1 MEYFGLNLLLVLAII
16 ISIVIFLYIINKH
29 IINKRQRSNSII
41 ILDEIKKI
49 NEYAAYELNYF
60 ENLSNEES
68 KKILHLIP
76 AKRGYS
82 STVIGKIKIG
92 VNLDNIKI
100 TKFNRNIN
108 ITIPE
113 IKIISHETRISE
125 IGFQTKNPFFQND
138 VFGPSEKLE
147 EIKIL
152 KEENILKNNEIIEQA
167 YCKLKE
173 NISSLLLA
181 NNKKYT
187 INYKIETPI
196 LLIEYDD
203 CKKDNECL

>member
-16 ISIVIFLYIINKH
+16 ISIVIFLY

-60 ENLSNEES
+60 ENLSS
-68 KKILHLIP
+68 LI
-76 AKRGYS
+76 
-82 STVIGKIKIG
+82 
-92 VNLDNIKI
+92 
-100 TKFNRNIN
+100 
-108 ITIPE
+108 
-113 IKIISHETRISE
+113 
-125 IGFQTKNPFFQND
+125 
-138 VFGPSEKLE
+138 
-147 EIKIL
+147 
-152 KEENILKNNEIIEQA
+152 
-167 YCKLKE
+167 
-173 NISSLLLA
+173 LA